1 MEKLHHEIFIAAPVE
16 KVWNTM
22 LEKETYMKW
31 TKPFSPGTKTESW
44 FEGSWDKGSDLKFIG
59 VDDDGNKGG
68 MASRVAENRKH
79 EFISIEHI
87 GIVDAEGNVDTT
99 SEFATQWTP
108 AFENYTFV
116 AKDGGTQVQVDVD
129 TVAEYKEM
137 FDTAWPK
144 ALALLK
150 EMAEK

>member
-1 MEKLHHEIFIAAPVE
+1 MKTLHHEIFIAVPVE

-44 FEGSWDKGSDLKFIG
+44 YEGSWEKGSDLKFIG

-87 GIVDAEGNVDTT
+87 GVVNDKGEVDTE
-99 SEFATQWTP
+99 SEQAKQWTP

-116 AKDGGTQVQVDVD
+116 QKDGGTQVMVDVD
-129 TVAEYKEM
+129 TIEEYEE
-137 FDTAWPK
+137 FFNDTWPK
-144 ALALLK
+144 ALVLLK
-150 EMAEK
+150 EMSEK